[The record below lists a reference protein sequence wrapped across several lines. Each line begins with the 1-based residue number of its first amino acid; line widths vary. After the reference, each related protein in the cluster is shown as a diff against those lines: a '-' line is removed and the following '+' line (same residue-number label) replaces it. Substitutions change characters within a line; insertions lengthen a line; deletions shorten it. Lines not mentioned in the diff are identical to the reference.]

1 MILIS
6 SFLFCLSVLLGN
18 LVPKAVKIGTGVAAI
33 LCCLGFLVFDTNIP
47 QDTETLPSE
56 VYAVLDNNT
65 LVYKNRVVK
74 YEAVEDS
81 SIADTTAVVVTEKVN
96 PVKVVTGWPFVS
108 QHKTSIE
115 VRVPEDI

>member
-1 MILIS
+1 MILVT
-6 SFLFCLSVLLGN
+6 SFAFCLSVLLGN

-47 QDTETLPSE
+47 QSTETLPSE

-74 YEAVEDS
+74 YEAVEDT
-81 SIADTTAVVVTEKVN
+81 AVTDTTAVLVTTKTN
-96 PVKVVTGWPFVS
+96 AVKVIAGWPFVS
-108 QHKTSIE
+108 QYETSIE
-115 VRVPEDI
+115 VRVPEEI